1 MRKNRKN
8 FDILS
13 SFTYFVPG
21 WKGCIWITLLF
32 LAGVLIGNVF
42 TLIMTALMGAEAATE
57 YGILVAYPM
66 MFLPPMMYASY
77 TSQRNA
83 LFDEG
88 VSLDSNHFGGRRII
102 IPLVCIIDIIALG
115 YILDFFNGLLPDPPQ
130 WLEEMLDSMTQG
142 KFWVNF
148 LSVSIFAPFF
158 EEWLCRGQILRGL
171 LNFKKADGSRGIKP
185 GWAIVISAL
194 FFAII
199 HGNPWQAVLAF
210 GAGCL
215 FGYVYYRTGSLKLT
229 MLMHF
234 VNNTF
239 ALVCGHIDSLA
250 QIESWSEL
258 FSPAQYWVIFAA
270 FVLLLAL
277 SVRLFGK
284 IELSKP
290 QGNCDIIAAE
300 EQ

>member
-1 MRKNRKN
+1 
-8 FDILS
+8 
-13 SFTYFVPG
+13 
-21 WKGCIWITLLF
+21 
-32 LAGVLIGNVF
+32 
-42 TLIMTALMGAEAATE
+42 MGAEAATE